1 MTQKRA
7 AIVYLE
13 GVSFEDLEKIVDVT
27 GKVLRE
33 RLPDLVFLFTNKK
46 LETISLQELK
56 RLVKEAE
63 A

>member
-7 AIVYLE
+7 AIIYLE
-13 GVSFEDLEKIVDVT
+13 DVNFEDLEKIVDVV
-27 GKVLRE
+27 GEALRE